1 MASITPHVTTL
12 SNGLRLVVCPDA
24 STPVVNVT
32 VLYRVGSHDEHQ
44 GKTGLAHL
52 FEHLMFDNAAPEQD
66 KMYDLYCTKAG
77 GSNNAYT
84 TFDYT
89 CYHIDVPA
97 HQAELGMWLEAERM
111 RSFRITKH
119 ALQTQRS
126 VVIEEINQNVM
137 NQPYGIWRKAQQELC
152 YEPSSSYSWDVYG
165 SADDV
170 AGVTMDDAHN
180 FFSTYYHPSNAV
192 LCVAGSISVVEAE
205 RLAYQHFGAIAD
217 ESTAI
222 IRNSFD
228 ATQRRVGV
236 HQAIPDNVPMAA
248 TYISVHLPGFLDNE
262 LLDAE
267 IAATII
273 GTGRSSVLYKA
284 LVANQHLAS
293 SVGAFVDRRAHTS
306 LLTLY
311 AFAASEDVTADQLA
325 SAIHT
330 AIAGFCLEP
339 SNIEAACNRLR
350 TSHAAELQKAH
361 GIADTVAWTTLFWND
376 PTYVNTVLA
385 AYTKVPHED
394 VASILRA
401 CATPETTA
409 RLDIIPRDELHGS

>member
-1 MASITPHVTTL
+1 MASITPHITTL
-12 SNGLRLVVCPDA
+12 PNGLRLVVCPD
-24 STPVVNVT
+24 SSSPVVNVT
-32 VLYRVGSHDEHQ
+32 VLYRVGSHDEHK

-111 RSFRITKH
+111 RSFRLTEH

-137 NQPYGIWRKAQQELC
+137 NQPYAIWRKAQQELC
-152 YEPSSSYSWDVYG
+152 YDTSSSYSWDVYG

-170 AGVTMDDAHN
+170 AGVTMEDAHN
-180 FFSTYYHPSNAV
+180 FFSNYYHPSNAV
-192 LCVAGSISVVEAE
+192 LCVAGSITPAEAE
-205 RLAYQHFGAIAD
+205 HLAHKHFGSIPD
-217 ESTAI
+217 SNTTI
-222 IRNSFD
+222 DRGSFSP
-228 ATQRRVGV
+228 TQRRHGV
-236 HQAIPDNVPMAA
+236 RQTIPDNVPMAA
-248 TYISVHLPGFLDNE
+248 TYVSAHLPGFLESE

-267 IAATII
+267 IASTII
-273 GTGRSSVLYKA
+273 GTGRSSILYKA
-284 LVANQHLAS
+284 LVVDQHIAS
-293 SVGAFVDRRAHTS
+293 SVGAFVDQRAHTS
-306 LLTLY
+306 LLTMY
-311 AFAASEDVTADQLA
+311 AFAANEDVTADQLA
-325 SAIHT
+325 SAIHS
-330 AIAGFCLEP
+330 AITEFTLEY
-339 SNIEAACNRLR
+339 SNLEAACNRLR

-361 GIADTVAWTTLFWND
+361 GIADTVAWTTLFWDN
-376 PTYVNTVLA
+376 PTYVNTVLS
-385 AYTKVPHED
+385 AYSNVPLND
-394 VASILRA
+394 VASILRS

-409 RLDIIPRDELHGS
+409 RLDIVPRD

>member
-12 SNGLRLVVCPDA
+12 PNGLRLVVCPDP

-66 KMYDLYCTKAG
+66 KMYDVYCTKAG

-89 CYHIDVPA
+89 CYHIDIPA

-165 SADDV
+165 STDDV
-170 AGVTMDDAHN
+170 AGVTMEDAHD

-192 LCVAGSISVVEAE
+192 LCVAGSISVEEAE
-205 RLAYQHFGAIAD
+205 RLAHLHFGAIPD
-217 ESTAI
+217 TTKTI
-222 IRNSFD
+222 TRNSF
-228 ATQRRVGV
+228 TPSQRRLGV
-236 HQAIPDNVPMAA
+236 QHAIPDNVPMAA
-248 TYISVHLPGFLDNE
+248 TYISVHLPGFLEHE

-273 GTGRSSVLYKA
+273 GTGRSSILYKA

-306 LLTLY
+306 LLTMY
-311 AFAASEDVTADQLA
+311 AFAASEDVTSDQLA
-325 SAIHT
+325 SALHA
-330 AIAGFCLEP
+330 AIAEFALQP
-339 SNIEAACNRLR
+339 SNVEAACNRLR

-361 GIADTVAWTTLFWND
+361 GVADTVAWTTLFWDN
-376 PTYVNTVLA
+376 PTYVNTVLS
-385 AYTKVPHED
+385 AYTQVPLED
-394 VASILRA
+394 VAGILRA
-401 CATPETTA
+401 CSTPETTA
-409 RLDIIPRDELHGS
+409 RLDITPRD